1 LEVATISSQQTRS
14 WQKIAALAS
23 QEKDP
28 ERMLELV
35 QELLESLEERDK
47 IISRKPAAKGET
59 A

>member
-28 ERMLELV
+28 AQMLELV
-35 QELLESLEERDK
+35 QELIEALEERDK
-47 IISRKPAAKGET
+47 VISRNPAAKAET